1 LIHLAIAHGL
11 TALFVS
17 VSLLRI
23 HVFSEYA
30 GAPACGLGPATDC
43 YRVARTEYAELLGW
57 PVAAYAGLFFLAI
70 LVLLLVARRR
80 VRLQA
85 PALALVALL
94 AGLGLLEGL
103 YLIGIQA
110 LVIETWCLLCLALDV
125 LLLGLVIAGAAAWPR
140 RAGLIAPHAGRWARW
155 ALRSNRSRL
164 ATAALGLALVAFVA
178 SGLALRQERV
188 RRDAERVFVG
198 RPVEATWMINGPS
211 RGADDAS
218 VTIVMFSDYFCPS
231 CGRAAEVIDELL
243 AEDSDVRLVHQD
255 FPLDALC
262 NPLMSQTVHPLACW
276 ASLFAQ
282 CAGAQGRYW
291 EFHDQ
296 LFARQASLTDSGLKE
311 LVLELNLNPQRF
323 ESCIN
328 DQAVQA
334 GLSQR
339 IARAGQLQIQRTPT
353 LFINGY
359 RIEGNPGLEVL
370 RRIVELARA
379 ARLAQR

>member
-1 LIHLAIAHGL
+1 
-11 TALFVS
+11 
-17 VSLLRI
+17 
-23 HVFSEYA
+23 
-30 GAPACGLGPATDC
+30 
-43 YRVARTEYAELLGW
+43 VARTEYAELLGW

-218 VTIVMFSDYFCPS
+218 VTIVMFSDYLCPS